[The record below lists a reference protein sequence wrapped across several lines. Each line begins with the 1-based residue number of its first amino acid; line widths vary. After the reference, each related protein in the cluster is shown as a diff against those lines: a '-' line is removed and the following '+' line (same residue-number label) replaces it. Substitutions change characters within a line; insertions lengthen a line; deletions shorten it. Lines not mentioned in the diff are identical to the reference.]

1 LNNNILKDIK
11 MTKKTQ
17 ILCFGEILWDNL
29 PSGPVPGGAPMNVA
43 LHLSRFGISSSVASS
58 IGKDKKG
65 TDLVAFLNQSGLRTD
80 LIQVHESLPTSEVLV
95 FLDEHNTASYE
106 ICEPVAWD
114 GIKLTH
120 ELSNEAKAS
129 SAIVFGSLASRN
141 STTRN
146 TLIKLLENDILKI
159 MDVNLRPPYD
169 TEANVKPLLE
179 KSDIVKLND
188 EELMK
193 ITAWYN
199 LSGTLEER
207 IMAFGKLL
215 NLETLIVTMGK
226 NGAFVLHK
234 NELYHHN
241 GFKVATEDSVGAG
254 DAFLAGFLAAFFD
267 GKDLNTALTEASAIG
282 AFVAS
287 QPGATPHY
295 TREVIKRFTE
305 A

>member
-1 LNNNILKDIK
+1 MNK
-11 MTKKTQ
+11 TTQ

-29 PSGPVPGGAPMNVA
+29 PSGAVEGGAPMNVA
-43 LHLSRFGISSSVASS
+43 LHLSRFGINSSIASSV
-58 IGKDKKG
+58 GNDKKG
-65 TDLVAFLNQSGLRTD
+65 SDLISFLTKSGLRTD
-80 LIQVHESLPTSEVLV
+80 LVQVHKLLPTSEVLV

-114 GIKLTH
+114 EITLTPELINETKLST
-120 ELSNEAKAS
+120 
-129 SAIVFGSLASRN
+129 AIVFGSLASRN
-141 STTRN
+141 PGSRE
-146 TLIKLLENDILKI
+146 TLLKLLENDSILKI

-169 TEANVKPLLE
+169 TEANVKPLLV
-179 KSDIVKLND
+179 KADIVKLND

-193 ITAWYN
+193 ISVWYN
-199 LSGTLEER
+199 LPGTLEEIIR
-207 IMAFGKLL
+207 SFGKLL

-226 NGAFVLHK
+226 NGAYVLHQD
-234 NELYHHN
+234 ELYHHK

-287 QPGATPHY
+287 QPGATPNY
-295 TREVIKRFTE
+295 TKEVIKRFTE

>member
-1 LNNNILKDIK
+1 MNTNN
-11 MTKKTQ
+11 Q

-29 PSGPVPGGAPMNVA
+29 PSGAVEGGAPMNVA
-43 LHLSRFGISSSVASS
+43 LHLSRFGINSSIASS
-58 IGKDKKG
+58 IGNDKKG
-65 TDLVAFLNQSGLRTD
+65 TDLISFLSKSGLRTD
-80 LIQVHESLPTSEVLV
+80 LVQIHKSLPTSEVIV

-114 GIKLTH
+114 EIFLTP
-120 ELSNEAKAS
+120 ELTDTAKAS
-129 SAIVFGSLASRN
+129 TAIVFGSLASRN
-141 STTRN
+141 PVSRN
-146 TLIKLLENDILKI
+146 TLLKLLENDSILKI

-169 TEANVKPLLE
+169 IEGNVKPLLE
-179 KSDIVKLND
+179 KSDLVKLND

-193 ITAWYN
+193 ISGWYN
-199 LSGTLEER
+199 LSGSLEER

-226 NGAFVLHK
+226 NGAFVLHT
-234 NELYHHN
+234 NELYHHK

-295 TREVIKRFTE
+295 TREVIKKFISP
-305 A
+305 

>member
-1 LNNNILKDIK
+1 MNDNN
-11 MTKKTQ
+11 Q

-29 PSGPVPGGAPMNVA
+29 PSGPVEGGAPMNVA
-43 LHLSRFGISSSVASS
+43 LHLSRFGIKSSVASS
-58 IGKDKKG
+58 IGNDKKG
-65 TDLVAFLNQSGLRTD
+65 TALISFLTKSGLRTD
-80 LIQVHESLPTSEVLV
+80 LVQVHKSLPTSEVLV
-95 FLDEHNTASYE
+95 FLDEHNTATYE

-114 GIKLTH
+114 EIFLTP
-120 ELSNEAKAS
+120 ELTEETKVST
-129 SAIVFGSLASRN
+129 AIVFGSLASRN
-141 STTRN
+141 PVSRK
-146 TLIKLLENDILKI
+146 TLLNLLENDSILKI

-179 KSDIVKLND
+179 KSDLVKLND
-188 EELMK
+188 EELIK
-193 ITAWYN
+193 IAGWYN
-199 LSGTLEER
+199 LSGSLVE
-207 IMAFGKLL
+207 IILSFGKLL

-226 NGAFVLHK
+226 NGAYVLHK
-234 NELYHHN
+234 NKLYHHI

-295 TREVIKRFTE
+295 TKDVIKSFINP
-305 A
+305 

>member
-1 LNNNILKDIK
+1 MKNNNH
-11 MTKKTQ
+11 

-58 IGKDKKG
+58 IGNDKKG
-65 TDLVAFLNQSGLRTD
+65 TDLIAFLSQSGLRTD
-80 LIQVHESLPTSEVLV
+80 LVQVHESLPTSEVLV

-114 GIKLTH
+114 EISLTS
-120 ELSNEAKAS
+120 ELAEELKAS
-129 SAIVFGSLASRN
+129 TAIVFGSLASRN
-141 STTRN
+141 PISRN
-146 TLIKLLENDILKI
+146 TLMGLLGNNILKI
-159 MDVNLRPPYD
+159 MDVNLRLPYD
-169 TEANVKPLLE
+169 TEASVKPLLE
-179 KSDIVKLND
+179 KADIVKLND
-188 EELMK
+188 DELLK
-193 ITAWYN
+193 ITGWYN

-207 IMAFGKLL
+207 IVSFGKLL
-215 NLETLIVTMGK
+215 GIETLIVTMGK

-234 NELYHHN
+234 NQLYHHQ
-241 GFKVATEDSVGAG
+241 GFKVETEDSVGAG

-267 GKDLNTALTEASAIG
+267 GKDLDTALTEASAIG

-295 TREVIKRFTE
+295 TKEALKGFIKS
-305 A
+305 

>member
-1 LNNNILKDIK
+1 MNTNN
-11 MTKKTQ
+11 Q

-29 PSGPVPGGAPMNVA
+29 PSGPVEGGAPMNVA
-43 LHLSRFGISSSVASS
+43 LHLSRFGINSSIASSV
-58 IGKDKKG
+58 GNDKKG
-65 TDLVAFLNQSGLRTD
+65 SNLISFLAKSGLRTE
-80 LIQVHESLPTSEVLV
+80 LVQVHETLPTSEVLV

-114 GIKLTH
+114 EISLTP
-120 ELSNEAKAS
+120 ELVNETKS
-129 SAIVFGSLASRN
+129 STAIVFGSLASRN
-141 STTRN
+141 PVSRK
-146 TLIKLLENDILKI
+146 TLLKILENDSILKI

-169 TEANVKPLLE
+169 IEANVKPLLA

-193 ITAWYN
+193 ISGWYN
-199 LSGTLEER
+199 LSGSLEER

-215 NLETLIVTMGK
+215 DLETLIVTMGK
-226 NGAFVLHK
+226 HGAYVLHK
-234 NELYHHN
+234 NELYHHK
-241 GFKVATEDSVGAG
+241 GFKVDTEDSVGAG

-287 QPGATPHY
+287 QPGATPLY
-295 TREVIKRFTE
+295 NREVIKKFINP
-305 A
+305 

>member
-1 LNNNILKDIK
+1 MNNNN
-11 MTKKTQ
+11 Q

-29 PSGPVPGGAPMNVA
+29 PSGAVEGGAPMNVA
-43 LHLSRFGISSSVASS
+43 LHLSRFGINSSIASSV
-58 IGKDKKG
+58 GNDKKG
-65 TDLVAFLNQSGLRTD
+65 TDLISFLTKSGLRTD
-80 LIQVHESLPTSEVLV
+80 LVQIHRSLPTSEVLV

-114 GIKLTH
+114 EISLTP
-120 ELSNEAKAS
+120 ELINETKSS

-141 STTRN
+141 SVSRE
-146 TLIKLLENDILKI
+146 TLLNLLENDSILKI

-169 TEANVKPLLE
+169 IETNVKLLLE

-193 ITAWYN
+193 ITGWYK
-199 LSGTLEER
+199 LPGTLKER
-207 IMAFGKLL
+207 IISFGNLL

-226 NGAFVLHK
+226 NGAYVLHK
-234 NELYHHN
+234 NELYHHK
-241 GFKVATEDSVGAG
+241 GFKVATKDSVGAG

-267 GKDLNTALTEASAIG
+267 GKGLNTALIEASAIG

-287 QPGATPHY
+287 QPGATPNY
-295 TREVIKRFTE
+295 NKDVIKRFIKK
-305 A
+305 

>member
-1 LNNNILKDIK
+1 MNDKN
-11 MTKKTQ
+11 Q

-29 PSGPVPGGAPMNVA
+29 PGGAVEGGAPMNVA
-43 LHLSRFGISSSVASS
+43 LHLLRFGIKSSVASS
-58 IGKDKKG
+58 IGDDKKG
-65 TDLVAFLNQSGLRTD
+65 IGLLTFLKQSGLRTD
-80 LIQVHESLPTSEVLV
+80 LVQVHPSLPTSEVLV

-106 ICEPVAWD
+106 ICAPVAWD
-114 GIKLTH
+114 EIFLTPS
-120 ELSNEAKAS
+120 LIQEAKS
-129 SAIVFGSLASRN
+129 STAIVFGSLASRGAVSK
-141 STTRN
+141 STLTA
-146 TLIKLLENDILKI
+146 LLNDNDILKI

-169 TEANVKPLLE
+169 TEDNVKALLE

-193 ITAWYN
+193 ISDWYQ

-207 IMAFGKLL
+207 IRSFGNLL

-226 NGAFVLHK
+226 HGAYVLYK
-234 NELYHHN
+234 DELYHHK
-241 GFKVATEDSVGAG
+241 GFKVETEDSVGAG

-287 QPGATPHY
+287 QPGATPNY
-295 TREVIKRFTE
+295 TREVIKRFITD
-305 A
+305 